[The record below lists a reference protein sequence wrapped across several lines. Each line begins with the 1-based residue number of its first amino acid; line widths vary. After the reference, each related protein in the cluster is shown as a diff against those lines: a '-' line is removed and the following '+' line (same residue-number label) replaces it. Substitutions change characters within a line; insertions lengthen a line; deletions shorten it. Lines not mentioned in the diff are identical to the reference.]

1 MTDKIL
7 IATQNLGKAEEFA
20 ELLSDLGF
28 EMETLYDYPDLPEI
42 IEDGKSFSEN
52 ALKKAREISQLTN
65 RVVIADDSGLMVKAL
80 NGAPGIYSARYA
92 GEPKSDQRNIEKL
105 LAEMENVAQDERQAK
120 FHTTIAVVAPD
131 KEPLI
136 VEGELE
142 GFILTE
148 PRGHH
153 GFGYDPV
160 FYLPE
165 KDKTL
170 AEMSTDEK
178 NKNSH
183 RARAVKNL
191 SLQFSEWLKK

>member
-191 SLQFSEWLKK
+191 SIQFSEWLKK